1 VIVERVLMKI
11 LKCIVC
17 GGEVDI
23 LEYNGSVNKKIV
35 CRCCGFTN
43 SQVSKKK
50 EPEIVVIRRRT

>member
-1 VIVERVLMKI
+1 MKI

-23 LEYNGSVNKKIV
+23 LEYNGSITKKIK

-43 SQVSKKK
+43 STFLKKK
-50 EPEIVVIRRRT
+50 EPEILIIRKR